1 MIVLGKGRR
10 PRACPFG
17 HKTAIALDRYI
28 RARQAQKIPY
38 LDALWLGQREPV
50 TDSGISQIV
59 EKRGLKAGI
68 EGLYPHQLRHTF
80 ASGWLSDGGN
90 EIDLMAPCR
99 VSLTRDAAALRRIG
113 RRRASRRGAQ
123 ATRARGSLL
132 RPSHPRGT
140 RHGDDRG

>member
-1 MIVLGKGRR
+1 VIVLGKGRR
-10 PRACPFG
+10 PRARPFG

-38 LDALWLGQREPV
+38 LDALWLGQRKPV

-90 EIDLMAPCR
+90 EIDLMRPAGCR
-99 VSLTRDAAALRRIG
+99 SHAMLQRYG
-113 RRRASRRGAQ
+113 ASVADE
-123 ATRARGSLL
+123 RAREAHKRLG
-132 RPSHPRGT
+132 RG
-140 RHGDDRG
+140 DRF